1 MADITVLAF
10 PEVTSDDGDGIIYLI
25 QGTGATRDKKI
36 QVKNLIG
43 NTLEVTATGSV
54 DLSSYGADLV
64 LFANSGAAITITFSN
79 YLGAGKQIQIV
90 GVGAGLVTLAGTITD
105 VVIQNEVRK
114 HVSSGTA
121 FYNRDNANL
130 KVDTISERTAGSGV
144 TIDSV
149 ALKDSAIKTDGT
161 FLRTRVVNIGDWNM
175 DTDNFKNVSHGFL
188 GSYFSTIRKVDVMI
202 IADSGALLL
211 LDNVTTETNP
221 AIQGVIGAF
230 TSSVIQL
237 FRTTGGFFD
246 ASGFSSI
253 AINRGTITITYEV

>member
-25 QGTGATRDKKI
+25 QGTGAARDKKI

-105 VVIQNEVRK
+105 VVFQNEVRK

-121 FYNRDNANL
+121 FYNRDPAIL
-130 KVDTISERTAGSGV
+130 KVDTIQERSSGKGTSVNGISTKKVSIGGWDCHTNATTTVAHGLIDHEKILYIGGLMVNDAGTLTSPMSIV
-144 TIDSV
+144 
-149 ALKDSAIKTDGT
+149 DSA
-161 FLRTRVVNIGDWNM
+161 
-175 DTDNFKNVSHGFL
+175 
-188 GSYFSTIRKVDVMI
+188 
-202 IADSGALLL
+202 
-211 LDNVTTETNP
+211 
-221 AIQGVIGAF
+221 AIQNVGIFG
-230 TSSVIQL
+230 TDSTNITL
-237 FRTTGGFFD
+237 LRKLGGQFD
-246 ASGFSSI
+246 QADYSSI
-253 AINRGTITITYEV
+253 ASSRGELFITYEV